1 MEQNKLEQ
9 LKEISWVTMVA
20 VVVGILA
27 GVIGTVLTENYLYQY
42 TEGIE
47 EITIPLRLAEQKPKP
62 LPGTYE
68 EAVEQIRSQVVP
80 SLVNFYQKT
89 GTTTSID
96 KMVYQPDE
104 ILASGA
110 VVTSDGWLVTASSL
124 FDYYAST
131 GLVVVIGRDVYEIE
145 QVVTDQATGFVFI
158 KIDGSNLPVL
168 AFGASD
174 EVGAGDLAFV
184 VPAEDTVI
192 ATSIKS
198 TQNLGA
204 VIHPAWEL
212 QKHIMLADDI
222 SGEISGAPLTNTSGE
237 LIGLV
242 SDTDLTSGEVV
253 VRPLHHLLPAIQS
266 VLHQGLVNRAYLG
279 LSVVD
284 LAGVIGLSEDLT
296 LGIENG
302 ALVAR
307 DPLSRYVSGVIPG
320 GPADTAGL
328 INNDI
333 VLEVDRQMIT
343 DNRPMAEILLDY
355 SPGDTISLKI
365 NRAGQEIELD
375 LVLDELF

>member
-1 MEQNKLEQ
+1 
-9 LKEISWVTMVA
+9 
-20 VVVGILA
+20 
-27 GVIGTVLTENYLYQY
+27 
-42 TEGIE
+42 
-47 EITIPLRLAEQKPKP
+47 
-62 LPGTYE
+62 
-68 EAVEQIRSQVVP
+68 
-80 SLVNFYQKT
+80 
-89 GTTTSID
+89 
-96 KMVYQPDE
+96 
-104 ILASGA
+104 